1 MTITAQ
7 KFKPRK
13 FKLLKTATLLLA
25 LGSMSGCTTVA
36 VMMLNEMQLTQLQ
49 PKNDNIYVL
58 GDLNS
63 KTFKQMK
70 AVTAANPKIDTLV
83 FTAMLGSLDDETTF
97 AMGRWLREQKF
108 NTHLTAKSVIASGAV
123 DLYLSGV
130 NRTMEKGAKFGV
142 HSWSDGSKEA
152 ADFPKDHK
160 AHQLNLNYI
169 VDMDVPADFY
179 WFTIYQAPAD
189 SIYWMSDAEV
199 TKYGLTTAP
208 ITHTDTSGNIPFNDF
223 EKTRLEILEGD

>member
-1 MTITAQ
+1 MTNDLSKQRLPLNLIKSIALLFTAG
-7 KFKPRK
+7 
-13 FKLLKTATLLLA
+13 TLSA
-25 LGSMSGCTTVA
+25 CTTAA
-36 VMMLNEMQLTQLQ
+36 VLMMNTMKLTQLQ
-49 PKNDNIYVL
+49 TKDNAIYVMSE
-58 GDLNS
+58 LNS

-70 AVTAANPKIDTLV
+70 QVTAANPSIDTLI
-83 FTAMLGSLDDETTF
+83 FTAMPGSLDDETTF

-130 NRTMEKGAKFGV
+130 NRTMEKGAKIGV

-169 VDMDVPADFY
+169 VDMDVPGDFY

-189 SIYWMSDAEV
+189 DIYWMNDDEV
-199 TKYGLTTAP
+199 MTYGLTTAP
-208 ITHTDTSGNIPFNDF
+208 ITNMDSSSRIPFENF
-223 EKTRLEILEGD
+223 EKARIEILEGE